1 MAKAEEALKKVQE
14 AQKSLAKETEE
25 MKNSVDTKD
34 KEKDKKDK
42 EAKKSTKKD
51 FDDDSEDEVEESA
64 KKSKESE
71 SKYEEDK
78 KDDSKDKDDEK
89 SESAEVSG
97 KLESK
102 KAPAKDNAAKS
113 VEPAE
118 YLKAIT
124 KSLDLVNDLFNS
136 YKELAKSATVHAET
150 TEKSLEKDDNQ
161 NGGDCST
168 AKEKPEDPANKSE
181 EESGKEDKDGNRED
195 ESKESE
201 SKEED
206 SKEDE
211 KSQKSVEI
219 SGNKVEKSL
228 ADITASKD
236 KNDTVDKSIDEEAP
250 ESDSGINKDE
260 FLSVVNKSISN
271 VENTHTAID
280 YSELHKSLE
289 SIRDTANE
297 SKFISND
304 LYNKFSNL

>member
-1 MAKAEEALKKVQE
+1 MAKAEEALKEVQE

-25 MKNSVDTKD
+25 IKNSVDTKG
-34 KEKDKKDK
+34 KEKDKK
-42 EAKKSTKKD
+42 AKKSTEKD
-51 FDDDSEDEVEESA
+51 MDTDSEDEVEESA
-64 KKSKESE
+64 KKSE
-71 SKYEEDK
+71 SKNKEDK
-78 KDDSKDKDDEK
+78 KDDSKDKDAAK
-89 SESAEVSG
+89 SESTEVSG

-113 VEPAE
+113 VEPEE
-118 YLKAIT
+118 YLKTIN

-136 YKELAKSATVHAET
+136 YKELAKSVTVHAET
-150 TEKSLEKDDNQ
+150 TEKSLEKSDKQ

-168 AKEKPEDPANKSE
+168 AQEKPEDPANKSE
-181 EESGKEDKDGNRED
+181 EESDKKDKDDKRED

-211 KSQKSVEI
+211 KSQKSVES
-219 SGNKVEKSL
+219 SGDKVEKSL

-236 KNDTVDKSIDEEAP
+236 KNETVDKSIDKEAP
-250 ESDSGINKDE
+250 EADSGVDKNE
-260 FLSVVNKSISN
+260 FLSVVAKSINN
-271 VENTHTAID
+271 VENAHTAID

-289 SIRDTANE
+289 SIRDIASE
-297 SKFISND
+297 SEFISND